1 MRTEF
6 REVRGA
12 PVKATCAYCG
22 GPTLGIET
30 SEVVAV
36 ELVWQHVQAEHKRF
50 TDRGSAAISLTAM
63 PSDRAGIVTY
73 SDVESHENAVHVR
86 RPVGSVSS
94 S

>member
-1 MRTEF
+1 M
-6 REVRGA
+6 
-12 PVKATCAYCG
+12 CAFCDA
-22 GPTLGIET
+22 PTLGVET

-36 ELVWQHVQAEHKRF
+36 ELVWQHVQAEHNRF

-63 PSDRAGIVTY
+63 PTDRGDTVTY
-73 SDVESHENAVHVR
+73 SDVESNETAVYVR